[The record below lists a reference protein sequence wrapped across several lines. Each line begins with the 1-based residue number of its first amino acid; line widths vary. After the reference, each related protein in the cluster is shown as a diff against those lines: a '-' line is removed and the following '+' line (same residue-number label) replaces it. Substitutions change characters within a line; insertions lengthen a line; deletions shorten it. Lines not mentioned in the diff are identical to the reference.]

1 RWVAKILACDQER
14 LAQPLDVARPEEEH
28 VVGCCRDYTL
38 LTVAALR
45 QHGVPA
51 RSRIGFADYFM
62 PEAGFHADHVIVE
75 FWNGRRW
82 VFADAQ
88 LDPDGDGGFA
98 PLDMPRL
105 VGDRAPGPFATAAQV
120 WTSYRRGEIDDQ
132 AYGVGPELP
141 FRGAPFI

>member
-1 RWVAKILACDQER
+1 MTTPDPRYAAQSRFSDPGRYVDLLRRTPPAIGDLAAIVRNTVTHYRAGQIEFGPARLEEINNRWVAKILACDQER

-62 PEAGFHADHVIVE
+62 PEVGFHADHVI
-75 FWNGRRW
+75 
-82 VFADAQ
+82 
-88 LDPDGDGGFA
+88 
-98 PLDMPRL
+98 
-105 VGDRAPGPFATAAQV
+105 
-120 WTSYRRGEIDDQ
+120 
-132 AYGVGPELP
+132 
-141 FRGAPFI
+141 